1 MIYIDLDSPEGNSF
15 NIMSIAKKICKAL
28 EIDSTPIIN
37 DMRSG
42 DYEHLI
48 DVFLKHFDDFVVLS
62 REGYVIKKD
71 NDSVWM
77 QEESI
82 EN

>member
-1 MIYIDLDSPEGNSF
+1 MIYLDLNGPEGNSF
-15 NIMSIAKKICKAL
+15 NIMSIAKKLCKAL

-62 REGYVIKKD
+62 REDHTVTRD
-71 NDSVWM
+71 
-77 QEESI
+77 ER
-82 EN
+82 

>member
-1 MIYIDLDSPEGNSF
+1 MIYIDLDGPEGNSF
-15 NIMSIAKKICKAL
+15 NIMSIAKKICKTL
-28 EIDSTPIIN
+28 EIDSVPIIN

-77 QEESI
+77 QEERI